1 VLKLSS
7 KAYNS
12 QQLLSSCTVSTLL
25 WCKNETTRIVEDE
38 AGCPNYLSGV
48 ELKNLPCRGCKYCQK
63 AHEAWTKFLL
73 DVDEA
78 VPLTKKKIIYGQ
90 QIDVSIAMIR
100 LFGGEVLDDL
110 SQDFN
115 ITSGSDI
122 QEDNTKCKNETTI
135 RDDAFF
141 AILHLD

>member
-1 VLKLSS
+1 MLK
-7 KAYNS
+7 
-12 QQLLSSCTVSTLL
+12 
-25 WCKNETTRIVEDE
+25 W
-38 AGCPNYLSGV
+38 V
-48 ELKNLPCRGCKYCQK
+48 ELKNLQCRGCKYCQK

-100 LFGGEVLDDL
+100 LFGGEVLDDP

-115 ITSGSDI
+115 ITLGLAPGEDRNNSFPSGS
-122 QEDNTKCKNETTI
+122 T
-135 RDDAFF
+135 
-141 AILHLD
+141 